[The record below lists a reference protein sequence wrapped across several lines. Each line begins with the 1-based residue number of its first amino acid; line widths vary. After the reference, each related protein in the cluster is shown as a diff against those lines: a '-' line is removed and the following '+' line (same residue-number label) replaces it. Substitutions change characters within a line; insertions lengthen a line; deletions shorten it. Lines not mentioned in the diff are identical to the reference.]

1 VLSDSSQPDIV
12 PLRIASSDQ
21 NQSETALAWLTVVAG
36 AFSKDLRRVLP
47 FLSRQRARAAIDVAR
62 TIGDPELNA
71 AADGPCFLV
80 RMSSAEHVWLALQFD
95 ALAIAAL
102 LEGLFAAPKTDN
114 EEQEGGAEGD
124 AGDSDPPSLG
134 DGLTLAQRAL
144 LKRLCGDLSAL
155 VKQPVT
161 EVCKTK
167 LGAPEFINLKRG
179 EQPDLE
185 DDAIGIDCKIEN
197 VRRPWAIR
205 MWMGAEA
212 LQKLA
217 AKEAEA
223 TSVAPTFGAA
233 ALRIPVTV
241 VAELGRVTL
250 KLSQVL
256 GLRVGDTLRLPSQAN
271 DPVLVRV
278 EGVPKFDAV
287 PVISRGQV
295 AVKIHARHHQE

>member
-12 PLRIASSDQ
+12 PFVFASSDQ
-21 NQSETALAWLTVVAG
+21 NQSETALAWLTSVAG

-62 TIGDPELNA
+62 EADDPELRA
-71 AADGPCFLV
+71 AADGPCLLV
-80 RMSSAEHVWLALQFD
+80 RLSSAEHVWLVLHFD
-95 ALAIAAL
+95 SLAIAAL
-102 LEGLFAAPKTDN
+102 LDGLFAAPKANSED
-114 EEQEGGAEGD
+114 QDGGAEGD
-124 AGDSDPPSLG
+124 GDTDPPSLG
-134 DGLTLAQRAL
+134 DSLTLAQRAL

-155 VKQPVT
+155 VKQPVAD
-161 EVCKTK
+161 VCKAK
-167 LGAPEFINLKRG
+167 LGAPEFVNLKRG
-179 EQPDLE
+179 ELPELD
-185 DDAIGIDCKIEN
+185 DDAIAIDCKIEN

-205 MWMGAEA
+205 IWMGAEA
-212 LQKLA
+212 LQQLA
-217 AKEAEA
+217 AKESAA
-223 TSVAPTFGAA
+223 TSVAPSFGAA

-295 AVKIHARHHQE
+295 AVKIHARHQE